1 MKLVKVEN
9 YELKV
14 DDKLLLLKPFRK
26 LYNQDR
32 SASKG
37 RFYDFLMVLYYVY
50 DLRSD
55 FQYIV
60 DERER
65 LGEVCEANG
74 LELRRFTPLEKEC
87 IELYKKMCTSSSSLL
102 LQSTRACVEKVR
114 KFLEEDADPNKLD
127 DKGKP
132 VFPINTIVSAVKQIP
147 QLAKDLK
154 EAEVALD
161 KEITESGKAR
171 GSQELSVMDDPGWGM

>member
-1 MKLVKVEN
+1 MKLVRLEN

-14 DDKLLLLKPFRK
+14 DDELLLLKPFRK

-32 SASKG
+32 SQSKG

-60 DERER
+60 DEKER
-65 LGEVCEANG
+65 LKEVCEANG
-74 LELRRFTPLEKEC
+74 LEEYKFTPLEKEC
-87 IELYKKMCTSSSSLL
+87 IALYQKMSESTSSLL

-114 KFLEEDADPNKLD
+114 KFLEEGADPGKVD

-132 VFPINTIVSAVKQIP
+132 MYPINVIVSAVKQIP

-154 EAEVALD
+154 DAEVALN
-161 KEITESGKAR
+161 KEIQESGKVR
-171 GSQELSVMDDPGWGM
+171 GSQELSVMDIAGL

>member
-1 MKLVKVEN
+1 MRLVRIEN
-9 YELKV
+9 FELKV
-14 DDKLLLLKPFRK
+14 EDELLLLKPFRK

-60 DERER
+60 DEKER
-65 LGEVCEANG
+65 LKEVCEANG
-74 LELRRFTPLEKEC
+74 LEPRSFSPLEKEC
-87 IELYKKMCTSSSSLL
+87 VELYKKMSFTTSSLL
-102 LQSTRACVEKVR
+102 LQSTRACIERLR
-114 KFLEEDADPNKLD
+114 KFLEEDADPNKMD

-132 VFPINTIVSAVKQIP
+132 VFPINTIVSAIKQIP

-154 EAEVALD
+154 EAETALN

-171 GSQELSVMDDPGWGM
+171 GSQELSIMDDPGWEM

>member
-1 MKLVKVEN
+1 M
-9 YELKV
+9 LKNNV
-14 DDKLLLLKPFRK
+14 FLFRK

-60 DERER
+60 DEKER
-65 LGEVCEANG
+65 LREVCESNG
-74 LELRRFTPLEKEC
+74 LELYRFSPLEKEC
-87 IELYKKMCTSSSSLL
+87 IELYRKMSASSSSLL

-114 KFLEEDADPNKLD
+114 KFLEEDIDPGKVD

-132 VFPINTIVSAVKQIP
+132 VFPINTIVSAIKQIP

-154 EAEVALD
+154 DAETALN
-161 KEITESGKAR
+161 KEMTESGKAR
-171 GSQELSVMDDPGWGM
+171 GSQELSVMDVMGL

>member
-14 DDKLLLLKPFRK
+14 EDELMLLKPFRK

-32 SASKG
+32 SQSKG

-55 FQYIV
+55 FQYII
-60 DERER
+60 DEKER
-65 LGEVCEANG
+65 IKEVCKSNG
-74 LELRRFTPLEKEC
+74 IEEYRFSPLEKEC
-87 IELYKKMCTSSSSLL
+87 IELYQKMSISSSSLL

-114 KFLEEDADPNKLD
+114 KFLEEDADPNKMD
-127 DKGKP
+127 DKGRP
-132 VFPINTIVSAVKQIP
+132 MFPINTIVSAIKQIP

-154 EAEVALD
+154 DAEEALN
-161 KEITESGKAR
+161 KEIKENGKVR
-171 GSQELSVMDDPGWGM
+171 GSQELSVMDTTGY